1 MLRAGT
7 ARHLQDVIDLHTHSN
22 RSDGS
27 DPPERIPELAHAVGC
42 TAVALT
48 DHDRL
53 DGVEAARRRAQQLG
67 IEVVGGCEVS
77 CTTPFGTLHLLA
89 YFVEEDGGPLHDE
102 LQRLQQWRSERNAR
116 LAARLAELGLPVSLE
131 EMEVEAGGVGVGRP
145 HAAAILVRK
154 GVVSSIQE
162 AFDEWLGDGRPAH
175 VERPRLG
182 LVEAVRLVRASG
194 GVPVVAHP
202 LSLRL
207 EPRGLDVAV
216 QEMAGQGVAGLEA
229 IYGRYTPAERDML
242 SALARTHDL
251 VVTGGSDY
259 HGTYKPD
266 LQVGIG
272 RGDLLVPA
280 DVLADLDSRRP
291 ARA

>member
-1 MLRAGT
+1 M
-7 ARHLQDVIDLHTHSN
+7 IDLHTHSS

-27 DPPERIPELAHAVGC
+27 DPPERIAELAAKAGC

-48 DHDRL
+48 DHDRV
-53 DGVEAARRRAQQLG
+53 DGIDAARRRGQELG

-77 CTTPFGTLHLLA
+77 CTTAFGTLHLLA
-89 YFVEEDGGPLHDE
+89 YFVEEDDGPLHAE
-102 LQRLQQWRSERNAR
+102 LERLQQWRSERNAR
-116 LAARLAELGLPVSLE
+116 LAARLAELGLPVTLE
-131 EMEVEAGGVGVGRP
+131 EMEAEAGGVGVGRP
-145 HAAAILVRK
+145 HVAAILVRK

-182 LVEAVRLVRASG
+182 VAEAIRLVRASG
-194 GVPVVAHP
+194 GVAVIAHP

-207 EPRGLDVAV
+207 EPGQLDQAV
-216 QEMAGQGVAGLEA
+216 QEMAAEGIGGLEA
-229 IYGRYTPAERDML
+229 IYGRYTAAEREML
-242 SALARTHDL
+242 SALARRHDL

-266 LQVGIG
+266 LQVGVG
-272 RGDLLVPA
+272 RGDLVVPA
-280 DVLADLDSRRP
+280 AVLADLDARRP
-291 ARA
+291 STV

>member
-1 MLRAGT
+1 M
-7 ARHLQDVIDLHTHSN
+7 IDLHTHSN

-53 DGVEAARRRAQQLG
+53 DGVEAARRRAGKLG
-67 IEVVGGCEVS
+67 IELVGGCEVS
-77 CTTPFGTLHLLA
+77 CATPFGTLHLLA
-89 YFVEEDGGPLHDE
+89 YFVEEDGGPLHNQ
-102 LQRLQQWRSERNAR
+102 LQRLQQWRAERNAR

-131 EMEVEAGGVGVGRP
+131 EMEAEAGGVGVGRP
-145 HAAAILVRK
+145 HVAAILVRK

-162 AFDEWLGDGRPAH
+162 AFDEWLADGRPAH

-202 LSLRL
+202 LSLHF
-207 EPRGLDVAV
+207 EPGGLDLAV
-216 QEMAGQGVAGLEA
+216 QEMAGEGVAGLEA
-229 IYGRYTPAERDML
+229 IYGRYTPAERTML
-242 SALARTHDL
+242 SALARRHDL

-266 LQVGIG
+266 LEVGIG
-272 RGDLLVPA
+272 RGDLIVPP
-280 DVLADLDSRRP
+280 DVLADLDARRP

>member
-1 MLRAGT
+1 M
-7 ARHLQDVIDLHTHSN
+7 IDLHTHSN

-53 DGVEAARRRAQQLG
+53 DGVQAARCRGGELG
-67 IEVVGGCEVS
+67 IELVGGCEVS
-77 CTTPFGTLHLLA
+77 CDTAYGTLHLLA
-89 YFVEEDGGPLHDE
+89 YFVEEDGGPLHTALE
-102 LQRLQQWRSERNAR
+102 RLQQWRSERNAR
-116 LAARLAELGLPVSLE
+116 LAARLAQLGLPVTFE
-131 EMEVEAGGVGVGRP
+131 EMEAEAGGVGVGRP
-145 HAAAILVRK
+145 HVAAILVRK

-162 AFDEWLGDGRPAH
+162 AFEEWLADGRPAH

-207 EPRGLDVAV
+207 EPSRLDEAV
-216 QEMAGQGVAGLEA
+216 QEMAEEGVAGLEA
-229 IYGRYTPAERDML
+229 VYGRYPPAERAML
-242 SALARTHDL
+242 SALARRHDL

-272 RGDLLVPA
+272 QGDLTVPA
-280 DVLADLDSRRP
+280 DVLSDLDARRP

>member
-1 MLRAGT
+1 M
-7 ARHLQDVIDLHTHSN
+7 IDLHTHSN

-27 DPPERIPELAHAVGC
+27 DPPERIPELAAGAGC

-53 DGVEAARRRAQQLG
+53 DGVEAARRRGREMG

-77 CTTPFGTLHLLA
+77 CATALGTLHLLA
-89 YFVEEDGGPLHDE
+89 YFVEEDDGPLHAG
-102 LQRLQQWRSERNAR
+102 LGRLQQWRTERNQR
-116 LAARLAELGLPVSLE
+116 LATRLAQLGLPVTLE
-131 EMEVEAGGVGVGRP
+131 EMEAEAGAVGVGRP

-162 AFDEWLGDGRPAH
+162 AFDQWLGDGRPAH

-182 LVEAVRLVRASG
+182 LTDAIRLVRASG
-194 GVPVVAHP
+194 GVAVVAHP
-202 LSLRL
+202 LSLGL
-207 EPRGLDVAV
+207 EPDRLDLAV
-216 QEMAGQGVAGLEA
+216 REMADEGIAGLEA
-229 IYGRYTPAERDML
+229 IYGRYTPTERATL
-242 SALARTHDL
+242 SALAGRHDL

-266 LQVGIG
+266 LQVGTG
-272 RGDLLVPA
+272 RGDLVVPA
-280 DVLADLDSRRP
+280 DVLADLDARRP
-291 ARA
+291 RRA

>member
-1 MLRAGT
+1 M
-7 ARHLQDVIDLHTHSN
+7 IDLHTHSS

-27 DPPERIPELAHAVGC
+27 DPPERIPELAAKARC

-48 DHDRL
+48 DHDRV
-53 DGVEAARRRAQQLG
+53 DGIDPARRRGQELG

-77 CTTPFGTLHLLA
+77 CTTAFGTLHLLA
-89 YFVEEDGGPLHDE
+89 YFVEEDDGPLHAE
-102 LQRLQQWRSERNAR
+102 LERLQQWRSDRNAR

-131 EMEVEAGGVGVGRP
+131 EMEAEAGGVGVGRP
-145 HAAAILVRK
+145 HVAAILVRK

-182 LVEAVRLVRASG
+182 VADAIRLVRASG
-194 GVPVVAHP
+194 GVAVIAHP

-207 EPRGLDVAV
+207 EPRKLDQAV
-216 QEMAGQGVAGLEA
+216 QEMAAEGMTGLEA
-229 IYGRYTPAERDML
+229 LYGRYTAAEREML
-242 SALARTHDL
+242 SALARRHDL

-266 LQVGIG
+266 LQVGVG
-272 RGDLLVPA
+272 RGDLVVPA
-280 DVLADLDSRRP
+280 AVLADLDARRSSP
-291 ARA
+291 V

>member
-1 MLRAGT
+1 M
-7 ARHLQDVIDLHTHSN
+7 IDLHTHSN

-27 DPPERIPELAHAVGC
+27 DPPERIPELAAAAGC

-53 DGVEAARRRAQQLG
+53 DGVEAARRRARQLG

-77 CTTPFGTLHLLA
+77 CATPFGTLHLLA
-89 YFVEEDGGPLHDE
+89 YFVEEDDGPLHAA
-102 LQRLQQWRSERNAR
+102 LALLRQWRSERNAR

-131 EMEVEAGGVGVGRP
+131 EMEAEAGGVGVGRP
-145 HAAAILVRK
+145 HVAAILVKK

-207 EPRGLDVAV
+207 EPSRLDLVV
-216 QEMAGQGVAGLEA
+216 QEMAGEGVAGLEA
-229 IYGRYTPAERDML
+229 IYGRYTPAERTML
-242 SALARTHDL
+242 SDVARRHDL

-266 LQVGIG
+266 LQVGFG
-272 RGDLLVPA
+272 RGDLVVPA
-280 DVLADLDSRRP
+280 DVLADLDARRP

>member
-1 MLRAGT
+1 M
-7 ARHLQDVIDLHTHSN
+7 IDLHTHSN

-27 DPPERIPELAHAVGC
+27 DPPERIPELAGAVGC
-42 TAVALT
+42 AAVALT

-53 DGVEAARRRAQQLG
+53 DGLDAARRRGRELG

-77 CTTPFGTLHLLA
+77 CTTAFGTLHLLA
-89 YFVEEDGGPLHDE
+89 YFVEEDGGPLHAALE
-102 LQRLQQWRSERNAR
+102 RLQQWRSERNAR
-116 LAARLAELGLPVSLE
+116 LVARLAELGLPVSLE
-131 EMEVEAGGVGVGRP
+131 EMEAEAGEVGVGRP
-145 HAAAILVRK
+145 HVAAILVRK

-162 AFDEWLGDGRPAH
+162 AFDKWLGDGRPAH

-182 LVEAVRLVRASG
+182 LPQAVRLVRESG
-194 GVPVVAHP
+194 GVAVVAHP

-207 EPRGLDVAV
+207 EPTKLDQAV
-216 QEMAGQGVAGLEA
+216 QEMAAEGVAGLEA
-229 IYGRYTPAERDML
+229 VYGRYTPAEREML
-242 SALARTHDL
+242 STLARRHDL

-272 RGDLLVPA
+272 QGDLVVP
-280 DVLADLDSRRP
+280 DGVLADLDARRP
-291 ARA
+291 SPV

>member
-1 MLRAGT
+1 M
-7 ARHLQDVIDLHTHSN
+7 IDLHTHSS

-27 DPPERIPELAHAVGC
+27 DPPERIPELAARAGC

-53 DGVEAARRRAQQLG
+53 DGVDAARCRGQELG

-77 CTTPFGTLHLLA
+77 CTTAFGTLHLLA
-89 YFVEEDGGPLHDE
+89 YFVEEDDGPLHSE
-102 LQRLQQWRSERNAR
+102 LERLQRWRSERNAR

-131 EMEVEAGGVGVGRP
+131 EMEAEAGGVGVGRP
-145 HAAAILVRK
+145 HVAAILARK
-154 GVVSSIQE
+154 GIVSSIQE

-182 LVEAVRLVRASG
+182 VAEAIRLVRASG
-194 GVPVVAHP
+194 GVAVIAHP

-207 EPRGLDVAV
+207 EPRQLDQAV
-216 QEMAGQGVAGLEA
+216 QEMAAEGIAGLEA
-229 IYGRYTPAERDML
+229 IYGRYTAAEREML
-242 SALARTHDL
+242 SALAVRHDL

-266 LQVGIG
+266 LQVGVG
-272 RGDLLVPA
+272 RGDLVVPA
-280 DVLADLDSRRP
+280 GVLSDLDARRP
-291 ARA
+291 SPV